1 MAFRRPCPRTLDR
14 PVTFFGLEAE
24 DLLGVVALAGIL
36 LFTAG
41 AFAAIAAAGGAWLG
55 LTRLKRGKPPGH
67 LIGLIYGLRLPALL
81 SFLAPPHL
89 VRPDW
94 GRDGRQHFSAV
105 WGPGDARSPFGR
117 FYWPGDRP

>member
-1 MAFRRPCPRTLDR
+1 M
-14 PVTFFGLEAE
+14 TFFGLEAE
-24 DLLGVVALAGIL
+24 DLLGVLALAGLL

-41 AFAAIAAAGGAWLG
+41 AVVAIAAAGGVWLG

-67 LIGLIYGLRLPALL
+67 LMVLLYASKLPARLP
-81 SFLAPPHL
+81 FLAPPHM

-105 WGPGDARSPFGR
+105 WSPNDARLPYGR
-117 FYWPGDRP
+117 FYWPGDKP